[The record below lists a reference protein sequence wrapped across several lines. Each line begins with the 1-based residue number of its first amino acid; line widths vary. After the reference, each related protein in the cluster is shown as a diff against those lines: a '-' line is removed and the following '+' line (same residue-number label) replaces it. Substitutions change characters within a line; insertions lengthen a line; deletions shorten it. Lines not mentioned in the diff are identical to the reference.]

1 MMNSP
6 RIHYGTRLIW
16 LALASSV
23 LPSHAQSSVQLTGLV
38 DVYAGSLK
46 RSGETGR
53 ASVINSS
60 GMSTS
65 WWGFKGVEDLGA
77 GLQAQFNLT
86 SFFRPDIGGGARSDS
101 DTLFARDANIGL
113 AGGFGKVSLGRDLAP
128 SFVPSISLNPFGG
141 VGPFSPLL
149 VHTQTPAGAYASQR
163 WVATVAGDT
172 GWSNEIVY
180 TTPDLGGLVVN
191 LFAQLGEQAG
201 NASKNN
207 LGANLM
213 FKNGP
218 LALGAYVQ
226 RVRVN
231 NPIDG
236 TAGDSRV
243 FSYLPYNT
251 VTGAVYNLPA
261 ARRQDTW
268 FIGGAYDL
276 QVVKLFATYQQSTH
290 DLPAGIDRDRFDLRS
305 ATAQLGVSAPLGNGL
320 LMLSGAS
327 TAVKARADYRAIFG
341 SDNWQATIRRHTVSA
356 GYDYYLSKRTDLY
369 AALMRD
375 RITGQGSGVSAGVGM
390 RHRF

>member
-1 MMNSP
+1 MKKSKTY
-6 RIHYGTRLIW
+6 RGARLIW
-16 LALASSV
+16 IALAGSV
-23 LPSHAQSSVQLTGLV
+23 SPAFAQSSVQFTGLV
-38 DVYAGSLK
+38 DIYAGSLK

-53 ASVINSS
+53 SSVINSS

-65 WWGFKGVEDLGA
+65 WWGFKGSEDLGG

-86 SFFRPDIGGGARSDS
+86 SFFRPDVGGAGRSEA

-113 AGGFGKVSLGRDLAP
+113 AGAFGKVSLGRDLAP

-180 TTPDLGGLVVN
+180 TTPDIGGLVVN
-191 LFAQLGEQAG
+191 LFVQLGEQAG
-201 NASKNN
+201 NSGKNN
-207 LGANLM
+207 LGANAM
-213 FKNGP
+213 YKRGP
-218 LALGAYVQ
+218 LSLGAYVQ

-231 NPIDG
+231 NPVDAA
-236 TAGDSRV
+236 AGDSRV

-261 ARRQDTW
+261 ARQQDTW
-268 FIGGAYDL
+268 FVGGAYDW
-276 QVVKLFATYQQSTH
+276 QMVRLFATYQRSSH
-290 DLPAGIDRDRFDLRS
+290 KLPAGLDDSRFDLS
-305 ATAQLGVSAPLGNGL
+305 SNTAQLGVSAPLAGGL
-320 LMLSGAS
+320 LMISGAS
-327 TAVKARADYRAIFG
+327 TQVRARADYRAIFG
-341 SDNWQATIRRHTVSA
+341 SDDWQSSIRRNTVSI
-356 GYDYYLSKRTDLY
+356 GYDYFLSKRTDLY
-369 AALMRD
+369 AAVMRD
-375 RITGQGSGVSAGVGM
+375 KITAQSAGVSGGVGI